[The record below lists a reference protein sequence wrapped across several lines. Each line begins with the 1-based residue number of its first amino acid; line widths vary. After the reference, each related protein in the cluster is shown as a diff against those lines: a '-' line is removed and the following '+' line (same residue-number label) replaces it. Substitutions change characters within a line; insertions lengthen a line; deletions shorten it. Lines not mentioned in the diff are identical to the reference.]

1 MKKLKLKLLKDFD
14 FKDKNVFMRV
24 DFNVPLRD
32 KKIVDAYRIEKAW
45 PSILW
50 ILEKGGRLLLA
61 SHLGR
66 PGGKK
71 DPQLSLKPVAKYLS
85 ETKKL
90 EVFFVE
96 EPDSEAPRQL
106 LPGLKNHQV
115 ILLENLRF
123 HPGEETE
130 DKHFAKHLAAYTNI
144 YINEGF
150 GISHRKH
157 TSVTLLPS
165 LLPHK
170 GLGLQYE
177 REIEKLD
184 IIRTHQAKKPF
195 FVILG
200 GSKLRDKIP
209 LMESLID
216 QTDGFLIGGLM
227 AYTILKAMGKSV
239 GDTPVEPGL
248 LSKVNFFIERLKGR
262 GKKIF
267 LPLDH
272 IIENKG
278 KVEVLDKEEWPP
290 GAVGRDIGP
299 RTLHF
304 FQKRIQQAQ
313 SIFWNGPM
321 GFFEKPEFCAGTQG
335 LAQAIA
341 EHKTA
346 YRVVGGGHSAL
357 AVRDFEQDIDHVST
371 GGGASLS
378 YLRGEMLPGLQSL
391 ISEIQS
397 ETEKHPNG
405 A

>member
-1 MKKLKLKLLKDFD
+1 MKKRELKLLKDFD

-24 DFNVPLRD
+24 DFNVPLQD

-45 PSILW
+45 PSIRW
-50 ILEKGGRLLLA
+50 ILEKEGRLLLA

-66 PGGKK
+66 PDGEK
-71 DPQLSLKPVAKYLS
+71 DPQLSLKPVAKYLN

-90 EVFFVE
+90 EVLFVE
-96 EPDSEAPRQL
+96 EPDSEAPRWL
-106 LPGLKNHQV
+106 LPGLKSHQV

-123 HPGEETE
+123 HPGEENQ
-130 DKHFAKHLAAYTNI
+130 DKSFAKHLAAYTDI

-150 GISHRKH
+150 GISHREH
-157 TSVTLLPS
+157 TSLTLLPS
-165 LLPHK
+165 FLPHK
-170 GLGLQYE
+170 GLGLQFE
-177 REIEKLD
+177 KEIEKLN
-184 IIRTHQAKKPF
+184 IIRSHQAKKPF

-200 GSKLRDKIP
+200 GNKLRDKIP

-216 QTDGFLIGGLM
+216 QTDEFLIGGLM
-227 AYTILKAMGKSV
+227 AYTVLKAMGKPV
-239 GDTPVEPGL
+239 GDTPIEPGL

-267 LPLDH
+267 LPVDH

-278 KVEVLDKEEWPP
+278 KVENLDKEEWPQ

-299 RTLHF
+299 KTLQF
-304 FQKRIQQAQ
+304 FQKRILQAQ

-321 GFFEKPEFCAGTQG
+321 GFFEKTEFRSGTQG

-378 YLRGEMLPGLQSL
+378 YLRGEDLPGLKSL
-391 ISEIQS
+391 ISEVQDDRPFY
-397 ETEKHPNG
+397 TDPD
-405 A
+405 